1 MKRILA
7 SISILS
13 FVLAVTV
20 LFAQAAEP
28 DKLSRKDMKFVH
40 EAAIGGMLQ
49 VQLGQMVK
57 DKAQSQDVKD
67 FGARMVTDHT
77 GVNTELKQLADK
89 KGVTLPDKL
98 DAKHEKIV
106 DKLSKLS
113 GADFDKEYMKVMVKG
128 HENDVAA
135 FKKASKDL
143 KDPDLKDFAAKTL
156 PAYEE
161 HLKMAKET
169 AAKLGK

>member
-1 MKRILA
+1 MKKILA
-7 SISILS
+7 SISIIS
-13 FVLAVTV
+13 FMLIVTAI
-20 LFAQAAEP
+20 FAQAAE
-28 DKLSRKDMKFVH
+28 KLDRKDMKFVH
-40 EAAIGGMLQ
+40 DAAMGGMLQ
-49 VQLGQMVK
+49 VQLGKIAQ

-77 GVNTELKQLADK
+77 GVNTALKQLADK
-89 KGVTLPDKL
+89 KGIMVPDKL

-113 GADFDKEYMKVMVKG
+113 GADFDKEYMKLMVKG
-128 HENDVAA
+128 HKSDVAA

-169 AAKLGK
+169 SAKIGAK

>member
-1 MKRILA
+1 MKKILA

-13 FVLAVTV
+13 FMLMVTV
-20 LFAQAAEP
+20 LSAQAAEN
-28 DKLSRKDMKFVH
+28 LARKDMKFVH

-49 VQLGQMVK
+49 VQLGQMAK

-67 FGARMVTDHT
+67 FGARMVTDHS

-89 KGVTLPDKL
+89 KGVMLPDKL
-98 DAKHEKIV
+98 DKKHEKIV

-113 GADFDKEYMKVMVKG
+113 GADFDKEYMKLMVKG
-128 HENDVAA
+128 HKDDVAA

-161 HLKMAKET
+161 HLKLAKET
-169 AAKLGK
+169 EAKLGK